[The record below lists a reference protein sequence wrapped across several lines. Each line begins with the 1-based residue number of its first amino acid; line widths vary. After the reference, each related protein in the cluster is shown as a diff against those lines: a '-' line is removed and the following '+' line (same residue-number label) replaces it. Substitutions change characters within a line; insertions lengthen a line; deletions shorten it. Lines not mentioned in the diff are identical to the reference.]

1 MAKIAVV
8 TGASSGI
15 GKQFAM
21 QLAKRPE
28 VEEVWALARNKEK
41 LNKLTLEIDKTVRV
55 FSVDVSDNTQ
65 VNKFFLEVEKE
76 KPEIIWLANN
86 AGWGK
91 FCRYNDLTPEESI
104 SMINTN
110 CSGVVNMALR
120 SLVYMPKGAHII
132 NTSSASAFLPLP
144 YMGLYAATKAFVRSC
159 SRSMNKE
166 MRSKRVSVTCMC
178 PYWVNTNFFDNAQK
192 NKGEILITNFE
203 VMYKADDVVKKAIVD
218 AEKGK
223 DMSVYGRIN
232 QIQHIM
238 TKIFPQR
245 FSMWVFL
252 KKQGLK

>member
-15 GKQFAM
+15 GKQFAV

-28 VEEVWALARNKEK
+28 VEEVWALARNIEK
-41 LNKLTLEIDKTVRV
+41 LKELTLEIEKTVRV
-55 FSVDVSDNTQ
+55 FSVDVSDNAQ
-65 VNKFFLEVEKE
+65 VNKFFQVVEKE
-76 KPEIIWLANN
+76 QPEIIWLANN

-91 FCRYNDLTPEESI
+91 FCRYDDLTPEESI

-110 CSGVVNMALR
+110 CSGVVNIALR

-144 YMGLYAATKAFVRSC
+144 YIGLYAATKSFVRSF

-166 MRSKRVSVTCMC
+166 MRGKRVTVTCMC

-192 NKGEILITNFE
+192 HQGDIVITKFE
-203 VMYKADDVVKKAIVD
+203 VMYKADDVVRKALDD

-223 DMSVYGRIN
+223 DMSVYGWIN
-232 QIQHIM
+232 QAQHIM
-238 TKIFPQR
+238 SKILPQR